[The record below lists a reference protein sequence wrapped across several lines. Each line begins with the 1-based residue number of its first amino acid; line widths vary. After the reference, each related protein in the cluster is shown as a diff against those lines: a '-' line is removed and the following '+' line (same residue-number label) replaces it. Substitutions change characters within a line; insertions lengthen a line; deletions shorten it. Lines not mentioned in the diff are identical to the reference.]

1 MVDMM
6 DWQPGACYAVYSMKG
21 VQVETK
27 EAEQSLM
34 NAWRKVIC
42 GRICEK

>member
-6 DWQPGACYAVYSMKG
+6 DRQPGACYAIYGMKG
-21 VQVETK
+21 VQVEME

-34 NAWRKVIC
+34 NAWRKVN
-42 GRICEK
+42 R